1 MNQHACMID
10 ERRSYRVSYA
20 HDIIGVKEK
29 QAQPPEMGAA
39 FVFLASL
46 TNGQPAK
53 QAIKRASAS
62 P

>member
-1 MNQHACMID
+1 MID